1 MRGLRRHVAFSAGI
15 ALGFALGGCAHFANG
30 MVPQAATDA
39 PGIVVF
45 DVDGTLT
52 PTVPKIF
59 WARPDAAAVA
69 RLYAERGHRIVYLTA
84 RSPLLQGTLQKFLT
98 RNAFPKG
105 DLVVVETQAEHKA
118 PADFKT
124 KILARYRTQG
134 WHIDAAY
141 GDSSTDFE
149 AYARAGIPKERVFAL
164 KRVGEPFCQPG
175 VWSVC
180 LYGWEI
186 HRQNL
191 LRAQPGSPGQAA
203 EGRQAAH

>member
-1 MRGLRRHVAFSAGI
+1 MPGLRRHVAFSAGI
-15 ALGFALGGCAHFANG
+15 ALAFGLGGCVHLANG

-39 PGIVVF
+39 TGIVVF

-98 RNAFPKG
+98 RNAF
-105 DLVVVETQAEHKA
+105 
-118 PADFKT
+118 
-124 KILARYRTQG
+124 
-134 WHIDAAY
+134 
-141 GDSSTDFE
+141 
-149 AYARAGIPKERVFAL
+149 
-164 KRVGEPFCQPG
+164 CQPG

-180 LYGWEI
+180 LTGWEM

-191 LRAQPGSPGQAA
+191 LRAQSGSPGQVA
-203 EGRQAAH
+203 EGRQSAH